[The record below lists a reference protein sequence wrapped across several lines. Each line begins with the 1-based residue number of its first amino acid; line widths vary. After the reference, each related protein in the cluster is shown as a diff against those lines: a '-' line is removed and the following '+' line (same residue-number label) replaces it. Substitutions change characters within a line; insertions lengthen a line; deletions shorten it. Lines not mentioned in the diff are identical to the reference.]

1 MKKLLFL
8 CSKNKLRSPTAEAVF
23 CDVDG
28 WQVASAG
35 ISRDAEVRVSV
46 EDIEWADVIFVME
59 KAHKRK
65 LAEKFGGAIRGQ
77 KIISLDIPDDYAY
90 MDEVLVELLQ
100 SKVPPLVR

>member
-46 EDIEWADVIFVME
+46 EDIEWADIIFVME
-59 KAHKRK
+59 KVHKRK
-65 LAEKFGGAIRGQ
+65 LAENFGGVIKNQ
-77 KIISLDIPDDYAY
+77 KVISLDIPDDYAY
-90 MDEVLVELLQ
+90 MDELLVELLQ
-100 SKVPPLVR
+100 SKVPQLVR